1 MMKLNREL
9 DGQAWDEKYGKVVG
23 IDLGTTNSVVA
34 TIEGGKPK
42 VIINQEGLR
51 TTPSIVAFTETEGL
65 KVGQIAKRQAILNT
79 NNTFFSVKRFI
90 GSTEITDEQLNL
102 LPYDISYD
110 EKAGVKIYS
119 PERKKTFTPE
129 QISGWVLRK
138 LIEDASTYLGQEIVQ
153 AVITVPAYFN
163 DSQRQATIDAGKIAG
178 IRVLRIL
185 NEPTAASLAYG
196 LDKNINNTV
205 LVFDL
210 GGGTFDVSILEVG
223 EGFFEVLATA
233 GDTYLGGDDF
243 DRVIINWLLDCF
255 EKEEGIDL
263 RKKSLNNN
271 QSLQRLTE
279 AAEKAKIELSS
290 VETTRIHLPF
300 ITADKNGP
308 KHIEKRLTRDE
319 FVQLCQPLID
329 KCRKP
334 LEIAL
339 KDANLTKDN
348 IDDVL
353 LVGGSTRIPAI
364 QDLLRSVI
372 EKEPSKSVDPDEVV
386 ALGAAIQAGILTGEI
401 KDILLLDVTPLSL
414 GIETFGELLTKI
426 ITRNTTIPVKKSET
440 FSTAYENQTNAEI
453 HILQGESEMAK
464 DNKSLGLFRLDGIP
478 ENEQGTPEID
488 ITFDLNVDGILSV
501 KAKERE
507 TGAEESIEIQ
517 GTSTLDQ
524 AEVEKMLKAAEDYK
538 EKYAEERSSTKYR
551 EEIEKVWNEANEEI
565 IRYNKK
571 GYRFNGKF
579 IKRRNYGSNSQ
590 SEEMLPIPLINGL
603 VDKLNR
609 TFKRL
614 YCTTG
619 KNLMVMPGSS
629 NKSGRWWFN

>member
-1 MMKLNREL
+1 MKLNREL

-334 LEIAL
+334 IEIAL

-364 QDLLRSVI
+364 QDLLRSII

-478 ENEQGTPEID
+478 ESEQGTPEID

-507 TGAEESIEIQ
+507 TGSEESIEIQ

-603 VDKLNR
+603 IDKLNR
-609 TFKRL
+609 TFNRL

-629 NKSGRWWFN
+629 DKSGRWWFN